1 MHSNWLDKL
10 NGRSKNAI
18 ISHSLGKNIQ
28 SEFILSAPLS
38 IAILADTQEV
48 SPLLAQYLSAE
59 PHVWRY
65 FSSQSEFLAHVE
77 SDKQELDCLVFYT
90 QCQLQPALDRLVDL
104 GIVLPVAIVEH
115 SVGKTGEPSPPDPS
129 GTESGYKYQ
138 PSAVIL
144 PAANL
149 SEIGS
154 AIDKAISKFLKLPSP
169 PPSGNDPQPTTIET
183 GIAAPNFL
191 LQKQR
196 RLSDK
201 LKERLGYLAVYY
213 KRNPRQFF
221 RQLDRQQKQE
231 LLADLKSQ
239 YRNIVLDYFSESS
252 RLNETIDEFVSGV
265 FFTDLSVS
273 EIVKIHME
281 LMEEFSKQLKLEGRS
296 EEILLDY
303 RLTLIDVIAH
313 LCEMYRRSVPQE
325 L

>member
-1 MHSNWLDKL
+1 LP
-10 NGRSKNAI
+10 
-18 ISHSLGKNIQ
+18 
-28 SEFILSAPLS
+28 APLS
-38 IAILADTQEV
+38 IAILADSPEI

-65 FSSQSEFLAHVE
+65 FDNELKFLAHVE
-77 SDKQELDCLVFYT
+77 ADKQELDCLVF
-90 QCQLQPALDRLVDL
+90 QGQSQLLPALDLLYDRCILLPIVIIL
-104 GIVLPVAIVEH
+104 GLEPTPANH
-115 SVGKTGEPSPPDPS
+115 TPPTSTG
-129 GTESGYKYQ
+129 YVYQ
-138 PSAVIL
+138 PSEVIL
-144 PAANL
+144 AAANL

-154 AIDKAISKFLKLPSP
+154 AIDKAIAKFLKLDP
-169 PPSGNDPQPTTIET
+169 PTAANTSQANKIEQ
-183 GIAAPNFL
+183 GISTPNFL

-221 RQLDRQQKQE
+221 RHLDRAQKE
-231 LLADLKSQ
+231 EVLTGLKSQ
-239 YRNIVLDYFSESS
+239 YRQIVLDYFDESGES
-252 RLNETIDEFVSGV
+252 NEAIDEFVSGV

-296 EEILLDY
+296 EDILLDY

-313 LCEMYRRSVPQE
+313 LCELYRRSVPQGG
-325 L
+325 